1 MYYFILLHPLFHLQS
16 IRFHPGLSNFIQ
28 IHPVSYYFIK
38 IHLTSSDFI
47 LVYPEFIKFHLISPN
62 FIIFHI
68 EFIQF
73 YSSSSDFLLRH
84 LILSCFIR
92 FHSSSN
98 SPYFISDSCPAPS
111 EASFTSGIGY
121 GCHRGAQNCL
131 NGNTPI
137 DSLQEAW
144 NRCGEVSGC
153 TRIMKFTD
161 NKFYLKEANDPV
173 VSSAGSNSG
182 TSGIEFYNTCASK
195 PLSFTKIAQVILTKK

>member
-1 MYYFILLHPLFHLQS
+1 MTCGWLHVSVCLYWYLNDMLAHANSHWHSYQHFVTPTDACLLLPALLYPLEIQWFWLVFRNKTLHTL
-16 IRFHPGLSNFIQ
+16 RFTVRNG
-28 IHPVSYYFIK
+28 IHVPCFFKV
-38 IHLTSSDFI
+38 
-47 LVYPEFIKFHLISPN
+47 
-62 FIIFHI
+62 
-68 EFIQF
+68 
-73 YSSSSDFLLRH
+73 FL
-84 LILSCFIR
+84 
-92 FHSSSN
+92 
-98 SPYFISDSCPAPS
+98 SDSCPAPS